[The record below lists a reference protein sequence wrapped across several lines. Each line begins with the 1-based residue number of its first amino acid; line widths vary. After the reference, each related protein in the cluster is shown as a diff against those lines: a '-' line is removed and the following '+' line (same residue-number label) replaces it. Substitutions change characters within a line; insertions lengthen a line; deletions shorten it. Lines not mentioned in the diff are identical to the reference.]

1 MGGFR
6 LGSSRKARGHQPPAP
21 AEAPGNGQPAVA
33 AAMRTKVPTADF
45 ASMANPLAQ
54 SARKATKADVWAA
67 AGASSA
73 ADDKINS
80 YSRPGRAER
89 PRWSPQDRAPVA
101 ANGTQS
107 GEAAPVMARWQPPAP
122 AQTAAPAATNGHG
135 TTGIQ
140 PARRQVRNSEQ
151 HEDRP
156 QAKRPEPETAAED
169 SDAAKDGGRRLF
181 GRRIDAARP
190 AAGNNGHDG
199 DRQPAAPAAE
209 AATAPP
215 APKTEDRYTTAGPST
230 RAVQGAWAA
239 GMDDEDD
246 SWDEQE
252 DEEAGND
259 RVPRILVLDRVGD
272 FSTDIARATVDLD
285 PAPEILRLS
294 RSTQVIEVVDQEE
307 PDVIVVAPEEVTG
320 AGLKRLAE
328 IHRKDPKVVVVIS
341 ESTKTVT
348 AAQTAAC
355 GTSDII
361 PLGVTKARL
370 RTKMARALETAEEL
384 RNEHL
389 VVEERIVVQ
398 EAPAPVERPAF
409 SPPAYTPAPAPAP
422 VARSHTKLARVFTVA
437 SASGGCGKT
446 FYSTNFAAYLAK
458 ATGGKVLLVDLDLQF
473 GEVAISLHLR
483 PKRTISELV
492 QEEDI
497 AAALSD
503 YVVDHSAG
511 YKVLCA
517 PRDPVAGDKVGPR
530 ETTAVLEAARSQ
542 FDYIVVDTPPSI
554 NETCLAA
561 FDQSQSLVIMAT
573 MDLPSLKNLRVFLE
587 TLKKLNLPADQVS
600 LVVNK
605 AESGTGI
612 DLKEVEPL
620 YPQGF
625 SAVLPYAKQVSWS
638 INMGMPVLVAD
649 PNADI
654 SRKLVEGAVKLVPPA
669 VGKQLPWTAPA
680 AAPRRGWF
688 SRLLKGKAK

>member
-6 LGSSRKARGHQPPAP
+6 LGSHRKDRGHLPPAP
-21 AEAPGNGQPAVA
+21 AEAPGSGRPVAESPVARNRIQP
-33 AAMRTKVPTADF
+33 TEF
-45 ASMANPLAQ
+45 GNMANPLAS
-54 SARKATKADVWAA
+54 SARKASNADVWAST
-67 AGASSA
+67 GATA
-73 ADDKINS
+73 PQEANS
-80 YSRPGRAER
+80 YSRPGRATR
-89 PRWSPQDRAPVA
+89 PNWAPEQAPVA
-101 ANGTQS
+101 QRGAGQ
-107 GEAAPVMARWQPPAP
+107 PVKARWQAPAP
-122 AQTAAPAATNGHG
+122 A
-135 TTGIQ
+135 
-140 PARRQVRNSEQ
+140 
-151 HEDRP
+151 
-156 QAKRPEPETAAED
+156 
-169 SDAAKDGGRRLF
+169 
-181 GRRIDAARP
+181 
-190 AAGNNGHDG
+190 
-199 DRQPAAPAAE
+199 PAAPGVNRNGHSTIQPPRSSYNSETPQSANGNARTEIDYVEERPAPRSNSGSSHQSALSVALDSQLSDPAAR
-209 AATAPP
+209 TAPVHEP
-215 APKTEDRYTTAGPST
+215 VNENKSNGRST
-230 RAVQGAWAA
+230 QGAWAE
-239 GMDDEDD
+239 GIQDDDWDSEDEDVESVD
-246 SWDEQE
+246 
-252 DEEAGND
+252 GD
-259 RVPRILVLDRVGD
+259 RVPRVLVLDRVGD
-272 FSTDIARATVDLD
+272 FSNDLARATVDLD

-294 RSTQVIEVVDQEE
+294 RSTQVIDVVEQEE

-328 IHRKDPKVVVVIS
+328 IHRNDPKIVIVLS
-341 ESTKTVT
+341 EGTRPVT
-348 AAQTAAC
+348 SAQTAAC

-361 PLGVTKARL
+361 PAGTTKARL
-370 RTKMARALETAEEL
+370 RSKMMRALQTAEEL
-384 RNEHL
+384 RQEHL
-389 VVEERIVVQ
+389 VVEERIVIQ
-398 EAPAPVERPAF
+398 ETGFLGHKPEPEPAEEYVPAPF
-409 SPPAYTPAPAPAP
+409 
-422 VARSHTKLARVFTVA
+422 VARPTARNTKLARVFTVA

-446 FYSTNFAAYLAK
+446 FYATNFAAYLAK
-458 ATGGKVLLVDLDLQF
+458 ATGGRVLLVDLDLQF

-503 YVVDHSAG
+503 YVVDHGAG

-517 PRDPVAGDKVGPR
+517 PRDPIAGDKVGPR
-530 ETTAVLEAARSQ
+530 ETTAVLEAARTQ

-654 SRKLVEGAVKLVPPA
+654 SRKLFEGAVKLVAPLP
-669 VGKQLPWTAPA
+669 GKQVPWMAPA

>member
-21 AEAPGNGQPAVA
+21 AETPGNGQPAFA
-33 AAMRTKVPTADF
+33 AAGATRSRVATADF
-45 ASMANPLAQ
+45 GSMANPLAQ
-54 SARKATKADVWAA
+54 SARRASKAEF
-67 AGASSA
+67 SA
-73 ADDKINS
+73 MYGNGSRPGDPTTGN

-89 PRWSPQDRAPVA
+89 PRWNNPDPA
-101 ANGTQS
+101 AALATQAS
-107 GEAAPVMARWQPPAP
+107 AEGKQTMARWQPPAP
-122 AQTAAPAATNGHG
+122 PAPQAPAATNGHG
-135 TTGIQ
+135 PTGIQ
-140 PARRQVRNSEQ
+140 PARR
-151 HEDRP
+151 
-156 QAKRPEPETAAED
+156 PET
-169 SDAAKDGGRRLF
+169 
-181 GRRIDAARP
+181 
-190 AAGNNGHDG
+190 NGH
-199 DRQPAAPAAE
+199 AE
-209 AATAPP
+209 RTDTKAATNGTHAASAAAVGQGVASEPQFRSRLDAPQP
-215 APKTEDRYTTAGPST
+215 SRANGRAP
-230 RAVQGAWAA
+230 QGAWAE
-239 GMDDEDD
+239 GLKDD
-246 SWDEQE
+246 SWDSSE
-252 DEEAGND
+252 DMDDVDGD
-259 RVPRILVLDRVGD
+259 RVPRILVLDRAGK
-272 FSTDIARATVDLD
+272 FSTELAKATVDLD

-294 RSTQVIEVVDQEE
+294 RSTQVIDVVEQEE

-328 IHRKDPKVVVVIS
+328 IHRNDPKIVIVLT
-341 ESTKTVT
+341 EGAKPVT

-361 PLGVTKARL
+361 PQGVTKARL
-370 RTKMARALETAEEL
+370 RGRIVRALQTAEEL
-384 RNEHL
+384 RQEHT
-389 VVEERIVVQ
+389 VIEERVVFQ
-398 EAPAPVERPAF
+398 EAPAKVEPEKPEPSWVPATVP
-409 SPPAYTPAPAPAP
+409 SKP
-422 VARSHTKLARVFTVA
+422 VARNTKLARVFTVA

-483 PKRTISELV
+483 PKRTIAELV
-492 QEEDI
+492 VEEDI

-503 YVVDHSAG
+503 YVVDHTAG

-530 ETTAVLEAARSQ
+530 ETTAVLEAARQQ
-542 FDYIVVDTPPSI
+542 FDYIVVDTPPSL

-654 SRKLVEGAVKLVPPA
+654 SRKLFEGAVKLVPPSA
-669 VGKQLPWTAPA
+669 GKQLPWMAPA

>member
-6 LGSSRKARGHQPPAP
+6 LGSHRKGRGQQPPAP
-21 AEAPGNGQPAVA
+21 AEAPGKGQPVAGKTAV
-33 AAMRTKVPTADF
+33 RTQVRPPDF
-45 ASMANPLAQ
+45 GSMANPLAQ
-54 SARKATKADVWAA
+54 SARKASKADVWASS
-67 AGASSA
+67 GAPTSQDGSF
-73 ADDKINS
+73 
-80 YSRPGRAER
+80 SRPGRAER
-89 PRWSPQDRAPVA
+89 PNWSKDQNPAFGQTN
-101 ANGTQS
+101 NGS
-107 GEAAPVMARWQPPAP
+107 GEPVKARWQTPAP
-122 AQTAAPAATNGHG
+122 APAASPQTNGHG
-135 TTGIQ
+135 ASTIQ
-140 PARRQVRNSEQ
+140 PARHADHGEAQPANENAKSELGYVEERGTVR
-151 HEDRP
+151 
-156 QAKRPEPETAAED
+156 T
-169 SDAAKDGGRRLF
+169 
-181 GRRIDAARP
+181 
-190 AAGNNGHDG
+190 NNGSAH
-199 DRQPAAPAAE
+199 QSALSAALDTQRSE
-209 AATAPP
+209 P
-215 APKTEDRYTTAGPST
+215 APKAPAGERVDHRTDGRST
-230 RAVQGAWAA
+230 QGAWAA
-239 GMDDEDD
+239 GLQDESWDDE
-246 SWDEQE
+246 EE
-252 DEEAGND
+252 VDEEVNED
-259 RVPRILVLDRVGD
+259 RVPRVLVLDRVGD
-272 FSTDIARATVDLD
+272 FSSDLARATVDLD

-294 RSTQVIEVVDQEE
+294 RSTQVIDVVEQEE

-328 IHRKDPKVVVVIS
+328 IHRNDPKIVIVLS
-341 ESTKTVT
+341 EGTKPVT

-361 PLGVTKARL
+361 PTGTTKARL
-370 RTKMARALETAEEL
+370 RSKMMRALKTAEEL
-384 RNEHL
+384 RQEHL

-398 EAPAPVERPAF
+398 EPPFAGRVPEPEPEPEYVPAPVLAR
-409 SPPAYTPAPAPAP
+409 P
-422 VARSHTKLARVFTVA
+422 VARNTRLARVFTVA

-446 FYSTNFAAYLAK
+446 FYATNFAAYLAK

-492 QEEDI
+492 QEDDV

-503 YVVDHSAG
+503 YVVDHTAG
-511 YKVLCA
+511 YQVLCA
-517 PRDPVAGDKVGPR
+517 PRDPIAGDKVGPR
-530 ETTAVLEAARSQ
+530 ETTIVLEAARTQ

-654 SRKLVEGAVKLVPPA
+654 SRKLVEGAVKLVPPLP
-669 VGKQLPWTAPA
+669 GKQIPWMAPA

>member
-6 LGSSRKARGHQPPAP
+6 LGSHRKDRGHQPPAP
-21 AEAPGNGQPAVA
+21 AEAPGSGRPVAESPVVRNRIQP
-33 AAMRTKVPTADF
+33 TDF
-45 ASMANPLAQ
+45 GNMANPLAS
-54 SARKATKADVWAA
+54 SARKASKADVWAST
-67 AGASSA
+67 GATA
-73 ADDKINS
+73 PEEGS

-89 PRWSPQDRAPVA
+89 PNWTPNQAPVGQ
-101 ANGTQS
+101 NGNRQP
-107 GEAAPVMARWQPPAP
+107 AKVRWQAPAP
-122 AQTAAPAATNGHG
+122 A
-135 TTGIQ
+135 
-140 PARRQVRNSEQ
+140 
-151 HEDRP
+151 
-156 QAKRPEPETAAED
+156 
-169 SDAAKDGGRRLF
+169 
-181 GRRIDAARP
+181 
-190 AAGNNGHDG
+190 
-199 DRQPAAPAAE
+199 PAAPAVNGNGRS
-209 AATAPP
+209 TIQPPRSSYNPQAPQSANGNARTEIDYVEERP
-215 APKTEDRYTTAGPST
+215 APRSNSGSSHQSALSVALDSQLSDPALRAEPAHEPVNETRDNGRST
-230 RAVQGAWAA
+230 QGAWAE
-239 GMDDEDD
+239 GLQDD
-246 SWDEQE
+246 SWDSEEEE
-252 DEEAGND
+252 DTESLDED
-259 RVPRILVLDRVGD
+259 RVPRILVLDRVGT
-272 FSTDIARATVDLD
+272 FSNDLARATVDLD

-294 RSTQVIEVVDQEE
+294 RSTQVVDVVEQEE

-320 AGLKRLAE
+320 AGLKRLTE
-328 IHRKDPKVVVVIS
+328 IHRNDPKIVIVLS
-341 ESTKTVT
+341 EGTKPVT
-348 AAQTAAC
+348 SAQTAAC
-355 GTSDII
+355 GTSDIVAK
-361 PLGVTKARL
+361 GTTKARL
-370 RTKMARALETAEEL
+370 RSKMMRALQTAEEL
-384 RNEHL
+384 RQEHL
-389 VVEERIVVQ
+389 VVEERIVVHEPSFLEQ
-398 EAPAPVERPAF
+398 TVKPEPVEEFKPAPFVAKPA
-409 SPPAYTPAPAPAP
+409 
-422 VARSHTKLARVFTVA
+422 ARSTKLARVFTVA

-446 FYSTNFAAYLAK
+446 FYATNFAAYLAK
-458 ATGGKVLLVDLDLQF
+458 ATGGRVLLVDLDLQF

-492 QEEDI
+492 QEDDI

-503 YVVDHSAG
+503 YVVDHGAG

-517 PRDPVAGDKVGPR
+517 PRDPIAGDKVGPR
-530 ETTAVLEAARSQ
+530 ETTAVLEAARTQ

-654 SRKLVEGAVKLVPPA
+654 SRKLFEGAVKLVAPLP
-669 VGKQLPWTAPA
+669 GKQVPWMAPA

>member
-1 MGGFR
+1 MG
-6 LGSSRKARGHQPPAP
+6 SRSRIS
-21 AEAPGNGQPAVA
+21 
-33 AAMRTKVPTADF
+33 TADF
-45 ASMANPLAQ
+45 GSMANPLAQ
-54 SARKATKADVWAA
+54 NARRASKAEF
-67 AGASSA
+67 SA
-73 ADDKINS
+73 AVGAAVRPGETTNGN

-89 PRWSPQDRAPVA
+89 PRWNTPDQAVAPA
-101 ANGTQS
+101 QAS
-107 GEAAPVMARWQPPAP
+107 GEGKQTMARWQPPAP
-122 AQTAAPAATNGHG
+122 APAATPATNGHG
-135 TTGIQ
+135 PSGIQ
-140 PARRQVRNSEQ
+140 PARR
-151 HEDRP
+151 
-156 QAKRPEPETAAED
+156 PE
-169 SDAAKDGGRRLF
+169 S
-181 GRRIDAARP
+181 
-190 AAGNNGHDG
+190 NGHAG
-199 DRQPAAPAAE
+199 TTEKAAPRERVAPGYADDSVVASNGFSTQE
-209 AATAPP
+209 AATGF
-215 APKTEDRYTTAGPST
+215 TGQSELPS
-230 RAVQGAWAA
+230 RFEPGQGKGRSPQGAWAA
-239 GMDDEDD
+239 GLVDD
-246 SWDEQE
+246 SWDGEE
-252 DEEAGND
+252 DDDSFED
-259 RVPRILVLDRVGD
+259 RVPRVLVLDRVGK
-272 FSTDIARATVDLD
+272 FSTDLAKATVDLD

-294 RSTQVIEVVDQEE
+294 RSTQVIEVVEQEE
-307 PDVIVVAPEEVTG
+307 PDVIVVAPEEVSG

-328 IHRKDPKVVVVIS
+328 IHRNDPKIVIVLT
-341 ESTKTVT
+341 EGTKPVT

-361 PLGVTKARL
+361 PKGVTKARL
-370 RTKMARALETAEEL
+370 RSRIVRAIETAEEL
-384 RNEHL
+384 RQEHRVISER
-389 VVEERIVVQ
+389 VVIQ
-398 EAPAPVERPAF
+398 EAPARELEPEVPAEVK
-409 SPPAYTPAPAPAP
+409 APAPFAP
-422 VARSHTKLARVFTVA
+422 KPPGARSTKLARVFTVA

-483 PKRTISELV
+483 PKRTIAELV
-492 QEEDI
+492 QEDDI
-497 AAALSD
+497 AAALGD
-503 YVVDHSAG
+503 YLIDHSAG

-517 PRDPVAGDKVGPR
+517 PRDPVAGDRVGPR
-530 ETTAVLEAARSQ
+530 ETTAVLEAARQQ
-542 FDYIVVDTPPSI
+542 FDYIVVDTPPSL

-612 DLKEVEPL
+612 DLREVEPL

-654 SRKLVEGAVKLVPPA
+654 SRKLFEGAVKLVPPSA
-669 VGKQLPWTAPA
+669 GKQLPWSAPA

>member
-6 LGSSRKARGHQPPAP
+6 LGSHRKARGLQPPV
-21 AEAPGNGQPAVA
+21 PAVA
-33 AAMRTKVPTADF
+33 PGSGRPVAGGAVVGTKVRTSDF
-45 ASMANPLAQ
+45 GNMANPLAQ
-54 SARKATKADVWAA
+54 NARKASKADVWASS
-67 AGASSA
+67 GAPASQESSF
-73 ADDKINS
+73 
-80 YSRPGRAER
+80 SRPGRAER
-89 PRWSPQDRAPVA
+89 PHWSADQAPVFGQNNT
-101 ANGTQS
+101 NGNGQP
-107 GEAAPVMARWQPPAP
+107 AKARWQAPAPNPAAPPAVN
-122 AQTAAPAATNGHG
+122 ANGNGHS
-135 TTGIQ
+135 TIQ
-140 PARRQVRNSEQ
+140 PARSAYNPDAPQSANGNARSELGYLEERRNPRSNSASSHQSALSVALDNQTSEQ
-151 HEDRP
+151 TP
-156 QAKRPEPETAAED
+156 SP
-169 SDAAKDGGRRLF
+169 
-181 GRRIDAARP
+181 
-190 AAGNNGHDG
+190 
-199 DRQPAAPAAE
+199 APARE
-209 AATAPP
+209 PVN
-215 APKTEDRYTTAGPST
+215 TESNPRSA
-230 RAVQGAWAA
+230 QGAWAA
-239 GMDDEDD
+239 GLQDD
-246 SWDEQE
+246 SWDAEE
-252 DEEAGND
+252 EERIDED
-259 RVPRILVLDRVGD
+259 RVPRVLVLDRVGD
-272 FSTDIARATVDLD
+272 FSSDLARATVDLE

-294 RSTQVIEVVDQEE
+294 RSTQVIDVVEQEE

-328 IHRKDPKVVVVIS
+328 IHRNDPKIVIVLS
-341 ESTKTVT
+341 GSAKPVT

-361 PLGVTKARL
+361 PMGSTKARL
-370 RTKMARALETAEEL
+370 RGKMVRALKTAEEL
-384 RNEHL
+384 RQKHL

-398 EAPAPVERPAF
+398 QAPFAQRKPEPAPDEEYV
-409 SPPAYTPAPAPAP
+409 PAPFVAKP
-422 VARSHTKLARVFTVA
+422 VAHNTKLARVITVA

-446 FYSTNFAAYLAK
+446 FYATNFAAYLAK

-497 AAALSD
+497 GTALSD
-503 YVVDHSAG
+503 YVVDHGAG

-517 PRDPVAGDKVGPR
+517 PRDPIAGDKVGPR
-530 ETTAVLEAARSQ
+530 ETTAVLVAARTQ

-654 SRKLVEGAVKLVPPA
+654 SRKLAEGAVKLVPPLP
-669 VGKQLPWTAPA
+669 GKQIPWMAPA
-680 AAPRRGWF
+680 AASRRGWF

>member
-6 LGSSRKARGHQPPAP
+6 LGSHRKDRGQLPPVP
-21 AEAPGNGQPAVA
+21 PEAPGKGQPVTERGAVG
-33 AAMRTKVPTADF
+33 TKVHTADYGN
-45 ASMANPLAQ
+45 MANPLALN
-54 SARKATKADVWAA
+54 ARKASKADVWASS
-67 AGASSA
+67 GAPVSQDSSF
-73 ADDKINS
+73 
-80 YSRPGRAER
+80 SRPGRAER
-89 PRWSPQDRAPVA
+89 PNWATQAPAPA
-101 ANGTQS
+101 AGQNGNGQ
-107 GEAAPVMARWQPPAP
+107 PVKARWQPPA
-122 AQTAAPAATNGHG
+122 AAPAVQSGPAGNGNGHG
-135 TTGIQ
+135 PSAIQ
-140 PARRQVRNSEQ
+140 PPRSSRPVEQPEPARET
-151 HEDRP
+151 
-156 QAKRPEPETAAED
+156 QAKQ
-169 SDAAKDGGRRLF
+169 K
-181 GRRIDAARP
+181 
-190 AAGNNGHDG
+190 
-199 DRQPAAPAAE
+199 AAE
-209 AATAPP
+209 AKPARNLGSSHQSALSAALGNQAP
-215 APKTEDRYTTAGPST
+215 EDIEAQAEAEAQHLRNSSHEPTT
-230 RAVQGAWAA
+230 QGAWAA
-239 GMDDEDD
+239 GLQDD
-246 SWDEQE
+246 SWDSDD
-252 DEEAGND
+252 DEEADED
-259 RVPRILVLDRVGD
+259 RVARILVLDRVGEFASD
-272 FSTDIARATVDLD
+272 LARATVDLD

-294 RSTQVIEVVDQEE
+294 RSTQVIDVVEQEE

-328 IHRKDPKVVVVIS
+328 IHRNDPKIVIVLS
-341 ESTKTVT
+341 EGTKPVT
-348 AAQTAAC
+348 AAQTSAC

-361 PLGVTKARL
+361 PMGSTKARL
-370 RTKMARALETAEEL
+370 RSKMVRALQTAEEL
-384 RNEHL
+384 RQEHL
-389 VVEERIVVQ
+389 VVEERVVIQ
-398 EAPAPVERPAF
+398 EAPFMEHKQDHT
-409 SPPAYTPAPAPAP
+409 PPPSYVPAP
-422 VARSHTKLARVFTVA
+422 VVSKPVSRNTRLARVFTIA

-446 FYSTNFAAYLAK
+446 FYATNFAAYLAK

-497 AAALSD
+497 STALSD
-503 YVVDHSAG
+503 YVVDHGAG
-511 YKVLCA
+511 YQVLCA
-517 PRDPVAGDKVGPR
+517 PRDPIAGDRVGPR
-530 ETTAVLEAARSQ
+530 ETTAVLEAARTQ
-542 FDYIVVDTPPSI
+542 YDYIVVDTPPSI

-654 SRKLVEGAVKLVPPA
+654 SRKLAEGAVKLVPPLP
-669 VGKQLPWTAPA
+669 GKQIPWMAPA